1 MSPRNDLA
9 IYEDHAETW
18 WRPDSKAF
26 RSLRAVCD
34 HDLELIREAW
44 GGRLAGARVVDLGCG
59 GGFLSL
65 DLAALGADVTG
76 VDLSAGSLAQ
86 AREQA
91 RLRGLRARFVRA
103 DVVDCPL
110 GSGSFD
116 FALLH
121 DVLEHVDDPRRV
133 VAEAARL
140 LRPGGGLYASTV
152 DRGFLSTL
160 QVVWLGEGLGL
171 IPRGTHD
178 PRLFLRPDELEGFAR
193 EAGLR
198 VTSTIRRRPEFLATL
213 REWTIRLRV
222 ADSGPTYAC
231 FLVKEPA

>member
-1 MSPRNDLA
+1 MTWRNDLA
-9 IYEDHAETW
+9 IYEDHADTW

-26 RSLRAVCD
+26 RSLRAVCE
-34 HDLELIREAW
+34 HDLELMRAAW
-44 GGRLAGARVVDLGCG
+44 GGRIAGARIADLGCG
-59 GGFLSL
+59 GGFLAL
-65 DLAALGADVTG
+65 DLAALEAVVTG

-91 RLRGLRARFVRA
+91 SLRGLRARFLRA
-103 DVVDCPL
+103 DVADCPL
-110 GSGSFD
+110 GAASFD
-116 FALLH
+116 FVLLH
-121 DVLEHVDDPRRV
+121 DVLEHVEDPRRV

-140 LRPGGGLYASTV
+140 LRPGGELYASTI
-152 DRGFLSTL
+152 DRGFLATL

-198 VTSTIRRRPEFLATL
+198 QLRTIRRRPRFLATL
-213 REWTIRLRV
+213 REWTIRMRV
-222 ADSGPTYAC
+222 ADSGPTYAS
-231 FLVKEPA
+231 FFVKESA